1 MSSVEKACF
10 IVALNAKS
18 LSAHRR
24 LNAFSAAHPFENPL
38 SEISPIKW
46 QRSMRGLLVQVLL
59 MILLL
64 FMFLVVIPLLYIIHL
79 VTNYLL
85 KRNIKKELNAIK
97 SAQVSTFNQE
107 KTLCSLWYEVGLE
120 DTLYNE
126 EEKFLVLQQWLP
138 ILYGEHV
145 NINLESRLSAI
156 YKSRS
161 AANVAYY
168 SGELD
173 MPHFR
178 FAPAMQTLIDALSS
192 ELGRYEGEGIDRHSV
207 SQ

>member
-1 MSSVEKACF
+1 M
-10 IVALNAKS
+10 
-18 LSAHRR
+18 
-24 LNAFSAAHPFENPL
+24 
-38 SEISPIKW
+38 
-46 QRSMRGLLVQVLL
+46 
-59 MILLL
+59 
-64 FMFLVVIPLLYIIHL
+64 
-79 VTNYLL
+79 
-85 KRNIKKELNAIK
+85 
-97 SAQVSTFNQE
+97 
-107 KTLCSLWYEVGLE
+107 
-120 DTLYNE
+120 
-126 EEKFLVLQQWLP
+126 
-138 ILYGEHV
+138 